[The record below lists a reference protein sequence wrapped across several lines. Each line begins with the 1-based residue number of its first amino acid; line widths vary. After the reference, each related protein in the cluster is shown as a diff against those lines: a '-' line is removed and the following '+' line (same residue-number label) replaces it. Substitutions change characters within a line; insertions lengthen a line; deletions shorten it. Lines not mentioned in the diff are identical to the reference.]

1 MEVTCGV
8 RQGLAKKELIHF
20 SFVFF
25 KSTLGVK
32 KSTSTFMVYGET
44 GKLPLSKLMNCNI
57 LNYRYRVGGLSDDKI
72 VKKVFN
78 ELYRLDSLGFHTWI
92 SEVKRIER
100 SYPVDIGVSTV
111 ESLKQHVKT
120 GVRDAY
126 ESFWYENINNVK
138 NNPGLRTYRTINQ
151 NLVFQCYLDN
161 ISDFRFR
168 KALAQLR
175 CSSHS
180 LEIERARH
188 VRPRAP
194 PVHQR
199 LCNNCCVLEDEI
211 HFLTDCTL
219 FDQERSSLFHSVT
232 LKCPNFITLD
242 SKSKFIYLL
251 TSEDPQIQNW
261 VGKFCFYSFRKRGGA
276 AQ

>member
-1 MEVTCGV
+1 
-8 RQGLAKKELIHF
+8 
-20 SFVFF
+20 
-25 KSTLGVK
+25 
-32 KSTSTFMVYGET
+32 MVYGET
-44 GKLPLSKLMNCNI
+44 GKLPLSKLMNCNV

-92 SEVKRIER
+92 SEVKHIER

-199 LCNNCCVLEDEI
+199 LCNNCCVLADEI
-211 HFLTDCTL
+211 HFLTNCTNCTL

-232 LKCPNFITLD
+232 LKCQNFINLD
-242 SKSKFIYLL
+242 SESMSIYLL
-251 TSEDPQIQNW
+251 TSAPMGIT
-261 VGKFCFYSFRKRGGA
+261 VGNFE
-276 AQ
+276 